1 MPKHGCV
8 RVHSPANRFN
18 SEKRRACELHGQKAS
33 PYVAEQGEP
42 VKRLYPKP
50 PRGKSLRAY
59 AVAGSGVWVFDSD
72 CSSSELQNKQKVW
85 VNKMQENLKAK
96 YGITDEEWKDV
107 IKQVTVIKITNR
119 AKLFLALND
128 LLKNGDIEGA
138 ASKDIIFRSLEHKQ
152 FYNEQLAKCRDKD
165 SYHRALIYAAGICE
179 DTRNHFSEIYDFS
192 TRCIRWECL
201 SAGWITGTSARI
213 LRLAFNL
220 FTGATS
226 ENDEEGD
233 YTVDAL
239 FGYSE
244 TKYLLQTLTLR
255 YEC

>member
-1 MPKHGCV
+1 M

-96 YGITDEEWKDV
+96 YGITDEEL
-107 IKQVTVIKITNR
+107 IR
-119 AKLFLALND
+119 AVDQLKFGQIACDGMTLCALVD
-128 LLKNGDIEGA
+128 LVANGDIAGTA
-138 ASKDIIFRSLEHKQ
+138 KPDDIVFKSSEHEQ
-152 FYNEQLAKCRDKD
+152 FYKEQLAKCTYQD
-165 SYHRALIYAAGICE
+165 SYHRALIYAAGICGE
-179 DTRNHFSEIYDFS
+179 TRNHFKEIYDFS
-192 TRCIRWECL
+192 TRCIKWECL
-201 SAGWITGTSARI
+201 SAGWITGTTARV

-226 ENDEEGD
+226 EDDEESK

-244 TKYLLQTLTLR
+244 TKYLLQTIALR
-255 YEC
+255 YEY